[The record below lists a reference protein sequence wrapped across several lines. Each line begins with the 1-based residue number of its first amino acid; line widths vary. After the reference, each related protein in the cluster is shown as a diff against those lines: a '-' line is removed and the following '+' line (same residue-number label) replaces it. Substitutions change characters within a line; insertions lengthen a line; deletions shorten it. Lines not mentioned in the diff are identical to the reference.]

1 MPFLAFSKT
10 SRLFETVPDEII
22 TLFKICVSGTYF
34 VFNKK
39 LYIQIKGLAI
49 GASTSGFVA
58 DIFMERIETGALT
71 TFICPPSLWCRFVDD
86 TYVIIKKLVE
96 AAFEQHLNK
105 QNTNVK
111 FTKEVEQNKL
121 KLSSRTVTH

>member
-1 MPFLAFSKT
+1 
-10 SRLFETVPDEII
+10 
-22 TLFKICVSGTYF
+22 
-34 VFNKK
+34 
-39 LYIQIKGLAI
+39 
-49 GASTSGFVA
+49 
-58 DIFMERIETGALT
+58 MERIETGALT

-111 FTKEVEQNKL
+111 FTKELEKNNQ
-121 KLSSRTVTH
+121 LSYCDTLNTRQGDWTINTSIYRKPTHGPIPQLYI